1 MIKTSIFLLIL
12 CFKAFAGNSIP
23 IKTDELEINSTIDKD
38 LNIKVELIKESIV
51 WKRNNDLIMEPK
63 LRVHISTE
71 SKKNIVLRYKNQNIY
86 MQRDSN
92 HTFTELYY
100 HLFDRDQI
108 EVFAQ
113 NKSQGS
119 ISINKS
125 KNIKTKNLVTDL
137 SCQKYKLSI
146 EGIDNEFFSVGCK
159 TIKLGKVG
167 QEKRLVKV
175 YWKSPAFKTSNLSVA
190 HFTSSAPVVIEVED
204 NSGIKKNI
212 KISGNIPAR
221 FNRLNIAY
229 GLGPYAFDTTFEGQ
243 HTDRNTNSFDV
254 PIAPALMLYF
264 NYHLTED
271 DSIRGFDA
279 VVFKDSV
286 FNNMGAYYAKNIIYL
301 DNKQFSLTTL
311 IGVQHLY
318 LDFDGS
324 KNIVNKPI
332 FPQGLEFD
340 YKNIFGLDGYSLGA
354 GAFISPSDS
363 YDYQNVWLRFG
374 KNVFWELNYIYWGE
388 DEFSAKMWGLS
399 AGFFFG
405 SFL

>member
-1 MIKTSIFLLIL
+1 MLSL
-12 CFKAFAGNSIP
+12 CFQAFAGNTIP
-23 IKTDELEINSTIDKD
+23 IEANQLVINSTIDQELDIKITIIKD
-38 LNIKVELIKESIV
+38 SVV
-51 WKRNNDLIMEPK
+51 WFRTNDLIMEPK
-63 LRVHISTE
+63 IRLNIST
-71 SKKNIVLRYKNQNIY
+71 KTRLNLNLKYKNQNIFF
-86 MQRDSN
+86 QRNSEYA
-92 HTFTELYY
+92 FTELYY
-100 HLFDRDQI
+100 NLFNRDKI
-108 EVFAQ
+108 EVFHHK
-113 NKSQGS
+113 KSLGF
-119 ISINKS
+119 I
-125 KNIKTKNLVTDL
+125 NIKKTENIETENIVIDY

-146 EGIDNEFFSVGCK
+146 EGIKNEYFSLGCK
-159 TIKLGKVG
+159 TIKLGKMG

-175 YWKSPAFKTSNLSVA
+175 YWKSPAFESESMSIA
-190 HFTSSAPVVIEVED
+190 HFTSKAPVIIETKDNNGISKTIVIR
-204 NSGIKKNI
+204 
-212 KISGNIPAR
+212 GNIQER
-221 FNRLNIAY
+221 YKRLNIAY
-229 GLGPYAFDTTFEGQ
+229 GFGPYAFDATFKGQ
-243 HTDRNTNSFDV
+243 HADRNTNSLDV

-286 FNNMGAYYAKNIIYL
+286 FNNMGAYYAKNIFYL

-332 FPQGLEFD
+332 FPQGIEFD
-340 YKNIFGLDGYSLGA
+340 YKNAFGLDGYTLGA

-363 YDYQNVWLRFG
+363 YDYQNLWVRFG

-388 DEFSAKMWGLS
+388 DEFSAKMYGLS